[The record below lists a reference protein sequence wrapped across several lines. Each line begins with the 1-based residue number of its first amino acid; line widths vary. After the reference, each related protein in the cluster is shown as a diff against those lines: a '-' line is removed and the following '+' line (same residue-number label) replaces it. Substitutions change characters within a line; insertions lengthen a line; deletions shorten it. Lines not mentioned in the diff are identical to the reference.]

1 MRQLSFLL
9 YLCACSITMAQI
21 PESNPIQEA
30 MANYNYE
37 TAIRLIDDQ
46 PPTLPLLIQ
55 KAKALKGLNL
65 SSEALTTF
73 EQILVEQPENQQ
85 VIIEAAECCRQIGK
99 NNDVLVYYQ
108 KVTALNPNNKYARM
122 QYIRLLCN
130 LGKYKE
136 AHCESTSIATTDSS
150 AAVLRLIAESL
161 EGMNQTLECMQCYVS
176 ITNKYPSDYLS
187 HAKLAS
193 LFITLED
200 YQSAKIITE
209 EYRKR
214 DTTNL
219 DVNRQNALA
228 HCLLKD
234 YPTSIKRYEYLTS
247 QGDSTFTT
255 CYYLGASYYAVEKYY
270 EAHYWLE
277 KASTLSNPSANLFYY
292 LGRSCSKTSWK
303 KEGIEY
309 LEQAIDLT
317 IPKDSVMERLYHGL
331 ADCYGLAQKMP
342 EKIRT
347 LKEQYKYAPTKHIL
361 LFRMALAADKL
372 KDNKATEYYL
382 EAFLKTKPQNS
393 TPTPPSDM
401 DEETNPN
408 VDYYS
413 NAARKL
419 KLLRQE
425 RFFKEGIPKQQ
436 QKSNQTKSPKEE

>member
-1 MRQLSFLL
+1 MRQLLMLL
-9 YLCACSITMAQI
+9 YLCAYSVTMAQT

-30 MANYNYE
+30 MANYDYE
-37 TAIRLIDDQ
+37 TAIQLIESQ

-55 KAKALKGLNL
+55 KAKAQKGLSL
-65 SSEALTTF
+65 PSEALSTLKQVL
-73 EQILVEQPENQQ
+73 EEQPENQQ
-85 VIIEAAECCRQIGK
+85 VLIEAAECCRQMGK
-99 NNDVLVYYQ
+99 SEDALAYYQ
-108 KVTALNPNNKYARM
+108 QVIALNPSNKYARM
-122 QYIRLLCN
+122 QYTRLLCN

-136 AHCESTSIATTDSS
+136 AYDESTSIATTDSS
-150 AAVLRLIAESL
+150 AAVLRLVAESL
-161 EGMNQTLECMQCYVS
+161 EGMNQVLECMQCYVS

-193 LFITLED
+193 LFIALEE

-234 YPTSIKRYEYLTS
+234 YPTSINRYEYLTS
-247 QGDSTFTT
+247 RGDSTFTT

-270 EAHYWLE
+270 EAHDWLQ
-277 KASTLSNPSANLFYY
+277 KASTLGNPSANLFYY

-303 KEGIEY
+303 EEGIEY
-309 LEQAIDLT
+309 LQQAIDLT

-331 ADCYGLAQKMP
+331 ADCYELAHKMP
-342 EKIRT
+342 KKIET

-382 EAFLKTKPQNS
+382 EAFLKTKPQHNTS
-393 TPTPPSDM
+393 ISPSDM
-401 DEETNPN
+401 DEDTNPN
-408 VDYYS
+408 VNYYA
-413 NAARKL
+413 NAAAKL

-436 QKSNQTKSPKEE
+436 QKKQ

>member
-1 MRQLSFLL
+1 MRQFFIFF
-9 YLCACSITMAQI
+9 YLCACSATMAQI
-21 PESNPIQEA
+21 PDSNPVQEA
-30 MANYNYE
+30 MTNYDYE
-37 TAIRLIDDQ
+37 LAIKLIDSQ
-46 PPTLPLLIQ
+46 PPTLPLLTQ

-65 SSEALTTF
+65 PAEALSIF
-73 EQILVEQPENQQ
+73 EQILIEQPENQQ
-85 VIIEAAECCRQIGK
+85 AMIEAAECCRQTGK
-99 NNDVLVYYQ
+99 NNDALSYYH
-108 KVTALNPNNKYARM
+108 KVTTLNPNNKYARL
-122 QYIRLLCN
+122 QYARLLCN
-130 LGKYKE
+130 LGKYRE
-136 AHCESTSIATTDSS
+136 AYDESTSMAKSDSS

-161 EGMNQTLECMQCYVS
+161 EGMNQVIECMKCHLS
-176 ITNKYPSDYLS
+176 ITQKYPSDFLS

-193 LFITLED
+193 LFIAMED
-200 YQSAKIITE
+200 YKNAKIITE
-209 EYRKR
+209 EFRKR

-228 HCLLKD
+228 YCLLKD
-234 YPTSIKRYEYLTS
+234 YPTSISRYEYLTS

-270 EAHYWLE
+270 EAHDWLQ

-303 KEGIEY
+303 EEGIEY
-309 LEQAIDLT
+309 LQQAIELT
-317 IPKDSVMERLYHGL
+317 IPKDSVVERLYHGL
-331 ADCYGLAQKMP
+331 ADCYGLANKMT
-342 EKIRT
+342 EKLQT

-361 LFRMALAADKL
+361 LFRMALVTDKL

-393 TPTPPSDM
+393 VLTNPSNM

-408 VDYYS
+408 MDYYA
-413 NAARKL
+413 NAAAKL

-436 QKSNQTKSPKEE
+436 QKSN